1 VRGLFCCR
9 KLMANY
15 ACSKSVGARDRAD
28 GGLAIGR
35 VGKGRAELRIHYG
48 PRYQLD
54 LAQHGATLNI
64 QLCGGDKS
72 TQQNDI
78 ERAKRLARELEE
90 PPRGRRRSSR
100 PYLFLVL
107 LRRALA
113 RQLIPDKT
121 EVNGSPPHMPNRCL
135 IGLVYQT
142 LLLCCYRKHLRDLM
156 QHERGKSLR
165 PRAMSV

>member
-1 VRGLFCCR
+1 VRGL
-9 KLMANY
+9 
-15 ACSKSVGARDRAD
+15 SVAESLWLTVHAQNLLAHRDRAD

-121 EVNGSPPHMPNRCL
+121 EVNGSPPHMPNRCP